1 MMSTTTTV
9 RPRRSGA
16 ASRPPWVDD
25 NAPAAGSKTVH
36 PRPLPAAPRVPAA
49 VPGQLHDPVT
59 AVHDSIDFARALVAD
74 GGTST
79 AGLTMLRGELQQV
92 AREVRAMRQEYAALR
107 ADVERVRL
115 DLVNLSQFTHG
126 LLVDRLATRFRSI
139 DARMQGLAA
148 AVAAVDGPGF
158 TRER

>member
-1 MMSTTTTV
+1 MTTTTNS
-9 RPRRSGA
+9 RPRRIAA
-16 ASRPPWVDD
+16 ASRPPWVDGK
-25 NAPAAGSKTVH
+25 APAAGSPALH
-36 PRPLPAAPRVPAA
+36 PQPLPAASLDPASG
-49 VPGQLHDPVT
+49 PGQLHDRVT
-59 AVHDSIDFARALVAD
+59 AAHDAIDFARALVAD
-74 GGTST
+74 GGVST